1 MTQKSTL
8 LANFINL
15 TIYAIKPNNRFYW
28 NMVPRHTNDTTET
41 KFCQKEKKG
50 KEINRNFD
58 DKNNFP
64 TARGLHSPFQENGVR
79 GAPAAP
85 ANRSSRRPRR
95 RPRRRRRAS
104 SPRRAASSGRAPEE
118 ELIIERLPRE
128 SNEANKIVS
137 QAGGSK
143 VSATHSLLVRF
154 AAPTGPLDLLPAPL
168 PPPLSLGALML
179 LLLLLQDSSYYIHS
193 DISS

>member
-15 TIYAIKPNNRFYW
+15 TIYAIKPNSRFYW

-85 ANRSSRRPRR
+85 ANLSSR

-168 PPPLSLGALML
+168 RPPLSLGALML